1 MMKSDDE
8 LSENNKNIQK
18 KKKKKW
24 KWIEFKK
31 YVYFLTSI
39 KCLKL

>member
-18 KKKKKW
+18 KKNGNGQN
-24 KWIEFKK
+24 
-31 YVYFLTSI
+31 
-39 KCLKL
+39 LKNMYIF